1 MDGTTTKNKMEFR
14 MNKLDLVVFDMAGTT
29 IQVTDQV
36 PAAFQQAFQ
45 QVGVTL
51 SDEEIR
57 SVRGRSKREAIAYLL
72 NRHLSLVD
80 RQRHAT
86 AVYSDFQRILM
97 ERFEGQGIEPVDGA
111 EETFEWL
118 RTRDV
123 KVVLS
128 TGFDRA
134 VAALLLRNVGWDKS
148 LDAVVCNEDVLR
160 GRPAP
165 YMVFRAMEWTGCE
178 CVHRV
183 AAVGDTVSDLQA
195 ADNAGVRWC
204 IGVLSG
210 AHSKIQLESCPHS
223 EIICSVKELP
233 SIFND

>member
-1 MDGTTTKNKMEFR
+1 MEFR

-36 PAAFQQAFQ
+36 PVAFHQAFQ

-51 SDEEIR
+51 SDEEIQ
-57 SVRGRSKREAIAYLL
+57 SVRGRSKREAIADLL

-80 RQRHAT
+80 WQRYVT

-123 KVVLS
+123 KVALS

-134 VAALLLRNVGWDKS
+134 VAALLLRMVGWDKS
-148 LDAVVCNEDVLR
+148 LDVVVCNEDVPR

-183 AAVGDTVSDLQA
+183 AVVGDTVSDLQA

-210 AHSKIQLESCPHS
+210 AHSKNQLKSCPHS
-223 EIICSVKELP
+223 EIISSVKELP

>member
-1 MDGTTTKNKMEFR
+1 MEFR
-14 MNKLDLVVFDMAGTT
+14 MKKLDLVVFDMAGTT
-29 IQVTDQV
+29 VQVADQV

-57 SVRGRSKREAIAYLL
+57 TVRGRSKREAIAYLL

-80 RQRHAT
+80 WQRLAT
-86 AVYSDFQRILM
+86 AVYSDFLRILM
-97 ERFEGQGIEPVDGA
+97 ERFEEQGVEPVDGA

-118 RTRDV
+118 RAHDV
-123 KVVLS
+123 KVALS
-128 TGFDRA
+128 TGFERA
-134 VAALLLRNVGWDKS
+134 LAALLLRMVGWEKS
-148 LDAVVCNEDVLR
+148 LDVVVCNEDVPR

-183 AAVGDTVSDLQA
+183 AVVGDTVSDLRA

-210 AHSKIQLESCPHS
+210 AHSKTQLKSCPRS
-223 EIICSVKELP
+223 EIICSVKDLP